1 VVSGSEDATVKET
14 TGGAAAARRGDVAT
28 ALPAQGG
35 GVHDEDGCHD
45 PSGSRTSSNQTKY
58 A

>member
-1 VVSGSEDATVKET
+1 MVSGSEDATVKET

-35 GVHDEDGCHD
+35 GVHDEDG
-45 PSGSRTSSNQTKY
+45 
-58 A
+58 